1 MARRTHIPGGEPGAP
16 GGGCRAGAAAAGASR
31 APLGPGPAG
40 SGGTLLRAAP
50 AAWHRVL
57 RRPRRSLLFPLCS
70 SLSLPL
76 APRGGRLGGF
86 FFVFLCFLFFSFLP
100 SFPPSFF
107 PPRSGFPKGP
117 AKMLSWKSQLLTPSS
132 AARRGSSFAGCCQ
145 RQDWQD
151 PAGLRGRAQPAGGL
165 RAPPGPPRAL
175 PAEPRLKCAGSWP
188 AGTAPAA
195 APRRHAGQRREE
207 IMKNRQI

>member
-1 MARRTHIPGGEPGAP
+1 MARRAHIPGGEPGAP

-31 APLGPGPAG
+31 APLGPRPAG

-57 RRPRRSLLFPLCS
+57 RRPRRSLLFPLSS

-76 APRGGRLGGF
+76 APRGGRLVYF
-86 FFVFLCFLFFSFLP
+86 FFSCLFVFFFFLSFFLP
-100 SFPPSFF
+100 PFFF

-165 RAPPGPPRAL
+165 RAPPAPPR
-175 PAEPRLKCAGSWP
+175 P
-188 AGTAPAA
+188 
-195 APRRHAGQRREE
+195 PRRAEARVRRLLARRHRSGTQGSGGRE
-207 IMKNRQI
+207 